1 MLIRL
6 YFFYLTTIS
15 TIMATQKTPLPYDG
29 TLALRRE
36 RKSAYPMIY
45 LLCIGK
51 NLLRFLGFQG
61 IRHEAL
67 IVP

>member
-36 RKSAYPMIY
+36 RKTAYPMIY
-45 LLCIGK
+45 LLFVSAKTSYGSWASRVSVTK
-51 NLLRFLGFQG
+51 LS
-61 IRHEAL
+61 
-67 IVP
+67 